1 MLEALTPMGIALA
14 TGWAVVTAGT
24 GALVTELGPWYRGL
38 RKPPWQPPDWLFG
51 PAWTVIFLL
60 AALAGAVAWS
70 RGPATGEW
78 RAMLVGAYLLNGV
91 LNVLWSVLF
100 FRQHRPDRSVLE
112 IVPLWLSIV
121 AMALVVRPVAWQ
133 AALLLLPYIAW
144 VTFAGVLNL
153 EIVRLNQPFRGR

>member
-1 MLEALTPMGIALA
+1 MPADLSSLGIGLA
-14 TGWAVVTAGT
+14 TVWAVTTAGI
-24 GALVTELGPWYRGL
+24 GALLTELGPWYRGL

-60 AALAGAVAWS
+60 GALAGAVAWS
-70 RGPATGEW
+70 RAPSPEF
-78 RAMLVGAYLLNGV
+78 RRLLVLVYLVNAG

-112 IVPLWLSIV
+112 IVPLWLSIL
-121 AMALVVRPVAWQ
+121 AMGLVVRAASPSV
-133 AALLLLPYIAW
+133 ALLLLPYLAW

-153 EIVRLNQPFRGR
+153 TIVRLNRPFGER